1 MKGPVGPVNKE
12 MDMNVCGGCGF
23 AYQAESCPR
32 CDIKGIPKRKGRGP
46 GKKPSLV
53 CTSLRLSREVMD
65 YFDQNFPHNKQAKM
79 REILTDYI
87 NSHKQG
93 ANHGT

>member
-1 MKGPVGPVNKE
+1 
-12 MDMNVCGGCGF
+12 
-23 AYQAESCPR
+23 
-32 CDIKGIPKRKGRGP
+32 
-46 GKKPSLV
+46 
-53 CTSLRLSREVMD
+53 MD
-65 YFDQNFPHNKQAKM
+65 YFDQNFPHNKQAKI